1 MRHAPVVFAGR
12 WSVSPSP
19 TSNQSA
25 RTETNPTLD
34 MLLIEQS
41 KSRPPAKR
49 G

>member
-1 MRHAPVVFAGR
+1 
-12 WSVSPSP
+12 
-19 TSNQSA
+19 
-25 RTETNPTLD
+25 